1 VLHPFGAEQGIGEFL
16 HRTGFALHHHYL
28 QTVVMIQMHMHGRKN
43 VVKVGVLKI
52 GQLLVQQPHV
62 MIVDQRDGSHYVGI
76 RAFPQFFDQLVADQ
90 VSKGFR
96 AVSVSARGDQVIEFL
111 QQAGVDRHSNPA
123 KIAHGY
129 SQISGAGIG
138 RQGVTRF
145 RKSCYFETCGA
156 MHIPDNFL
164 SPPVWATLDAI
175 AIPAVG
181 YMVRQ
186 AGRQLDDTR
195 IPLLGVMGAFV
206 FAAQMINFPVGIG
219 TSGHLVGGA
228 LLAYT
233 LGPAP
238 AVLVMTVIIAI
249 QAFVFQDGGVLAL
262 GANVFN
268 MAVVGV
274 LAAYWPL
281 HVWGARWRRPAIFA
295 GAFLSVMVSG
305 SLALG
310 ELLMS
315 GVAMPRPMVIISL
328 ALFAASAAIEGAI
341 TIAVIRAMEKLD
353 ARFVPQV
360 QASNRR
366 TLAVLGGSAIAL
378 GAVGFLV
385 ASAAPDGIERLGI
398 QLGLTAKTVL
408 HAPLADY
415 TFGSFVESA
424 WVRRATAGLSGLLL
438 IYALC
443 AATARWLVRRRS
455 A

>member
-1 VLHPFGAEQGIGEFL
+1 
-16 HRTGFALHHHYL
+16 
-28 QTVVMIQMHMHGRKN
+28 
-43 VVKVGVLKI
+43 
-52 GQLLVQQPHV
+52 
-62 MIVDQRDGSHYVGI
+62 
-76 RAFPQFFDQLVADQ
+76 
-90 VSKGFR
+90 
-96 AVSVSARGDQVIEFL
+96 
-111 QQAGVDRHSNPA
+111 
-123 KIAHGY
+123 
-129 SQISGAGIG
+129 
-138 RQGVTRF
+138 
-145 RKSCYFETCGA
+145 
-156 MHIPDNFL
+156 
-164 SPPVWATLDAI
+164 
-175 AIPAVG
+175 
-181 YMVRQ
+181 
-186 AGRQLDDTR
+186 
-195 IPLLGVMGAFV
+195 MGAFV

-274 LAAYWPL
+274 LAGYWPF
-281 HVWGARWRRPAIFA
+281 HVWGATWRRSAIFA

-315 GVAMPRPMVIISL
+315 GVAMPRPMVLVSL

-341 TIAVIRAMEKLD
+341 TISVLQAIQKLN
-353 ARFVPQV
+353 AGFVV
-360 QASNRR
+360 QPRASNRR
-366 TLAVLGGSAIAL
+366 TLAVLGGAAIVL

-385 ASAAPDGIERLGI
+385 ASAAPDGIQRLGI
-398 QLGLTAKTVL
+398 QLGLTARTVL

-415 TFGSFVESA
+415 TIGSLVESA
-424 WVRRATAGLSGLLL
+424 WMRRATAGLAGLLL
-438 IYALC
+438 IYAVC
-443 AATARWLVRRRS
+443 ASTARWLVRRRS